1 MRVATIAILKGA
13 TMPGRPGGAGQVLE
27 SEAEVAFVPCC
38 RQRIPVQLHRDDLRV
53 FGNLALAL

>member
-1 MRVATIAILKGA
+1 
-13 TMPGRPGGAGQVLE
+13 MPVSGGRLCLAGLVVLDRYWT
-27 SEAEVAFVPCC
+27 SEAVVAFVPCC